1 MSFQD
6 YVDELENSKGRPS
19 YRNIAMIGAAVI
31 LVIGLIA
38 VCFGYMNSAEAS
50 SVNVVSS
57 EDPAEGFGD
66 SGDDDEPIAQICVYI
81 TGEVVDPGVVYLDEG
96 SRVSDAIEACGG
108 MTPQASKASLN
119 LARVLQDGEQID
131 VISVEQATIAQSA
144 SASASPSA
152 SASSSSSGTNGV
164 VNINTADATELQT
177 LSGIGESKAKK
188 IIDYREKNGAFRS
201 IEDLSNV
208 SGIGE
213 KTVENL
219 REYICV

>member
-57 EDPAEGFGD
+57 EDPAEGID
-66 SGDDDEPIAQICVYI
+66 DASDDEPTAQICVYI
-81 TGEVVDPGVVYLDEG
+81 TGEVEDPGVVYLDEG

-108 MTPQASKASLN
+108 MTSQASRESLN

-131 VISVEQATIAQSA
+131 VISIEAAAAQADPVSV
-144 SASASPSA
+144 SPSA
-152 SASSSSSGTNGV
+152 STASSSSGENGV

-177 LSGIGESKAKK
+177 LSGIGESKARK

>member
-57 EDPAEGFGD
+57 EDPAEGSGD
-66 SGDDDEPIAQICVYI
+66 SGDDDEPTAQICVYI
-81 TGEVVDPGVVYLDEG
+81 TGEVEDPGVVYLDEG
-96 SRVSDAIEACGG
+96 SRVSDAIETCGG
-108 MTPQASKASLN
+108 MTSQASKESLN

-131 VISVEQATIAQSA
+131 VISIEAAAAQADPVSV
-144 SASASPSA
+144 SPSA
-152 SASSSSSGTNGV
+152 STASSSSGANGV